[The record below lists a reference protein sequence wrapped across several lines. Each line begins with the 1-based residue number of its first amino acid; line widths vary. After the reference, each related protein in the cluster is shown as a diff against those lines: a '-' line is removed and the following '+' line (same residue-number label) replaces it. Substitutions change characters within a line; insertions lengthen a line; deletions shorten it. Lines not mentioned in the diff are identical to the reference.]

1 MAFVAPIVAAGASAL
16 GGIGSAIGAGATA
29 VGTAASGLSFSSIL
43 GVASLGATAV
53 GGLMQANA
61 AKAQAQ
67 SQAAASAYQAQ
78 IARNNAL
85 YAQQNAQYT
94 REKGASDAEIND
106 RKVRAAIG
114 AEIAQQGASG
124 FDVNSGSP
132 LDLRASTA
140 ALGRYDTLNIK
151 NNAELNAR
159 AFDIEAKSST
169 ANANLLQA
177 QSASQ
182 RKSATTSY
190 LASLIGTASSVS
202 SKWMDYNKSGV
213 FG

>member
-16 GGIGSAIGAGATA
+16 GSIG
-29 VGTAASGLSFSSIL
+29 GTTLL

-61 AKAQAQ
+61 AKAQAR

-85 YAQQNAQYT
+85 YAQQNATYT
-94 REKGASDAEIND
+94 REKGAADAEIND
-106 RKVRAAIG
+106 RRVRAAVG
-114 AEIAQQGASG
+114 AEVAQQGASG

-140 ALGRYDTLNIK
+140 SLGRYDTLNIK

-159 AFDIEAKSST
+159 AYDIEAKGQT

-182 RKSATTSY
+182 KKAGTISY
-190 LASLIGTASSVS
+190 LSSLIGTASSVS
-202 SKWMDYNKSGV
+202 SKWMDYQKSGV